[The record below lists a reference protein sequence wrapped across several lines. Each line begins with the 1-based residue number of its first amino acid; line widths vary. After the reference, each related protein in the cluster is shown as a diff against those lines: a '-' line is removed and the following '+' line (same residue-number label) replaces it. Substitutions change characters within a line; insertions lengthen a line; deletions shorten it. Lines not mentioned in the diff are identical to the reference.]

1 MFASS
6 EIYKMHNATATD
18 PSQMRPLQLFVS
30 ILFVALAMSTF
41 YCLYTNI
48 AAFVSCVVGI
58 ALPTLNRA
66 ERHTV
71 AARAETLKSERI
83 ERVRRRTWC
92 LAEHRKDRSDYS
104 DMSKYY
110 ECVQKCNTAKIVSV
124 V

>member
-1 MFASS
+1 
-6 EIYKMHNATATD
+6 
-18 PSQMRPLQLFVS
+18 MRPLQLFVS

-83 ERVRRRTWC
+83 ERMRRRTWC

-110 ECVQKCNTAKIVSV
+110 ECVQKCNTAKIVLV